1 MRSPFIDR
9 LRRKDPCPHCG
20 GSGVRP
26 SGLKLAVTAEREE
39 REEMERLGITKR
51 FPAPENAEGTT

>member
-1 MRSPFIDR
+1 MARSAFIDR

-26 SGLKLAVTAEREE
+26 SGTKLATTAERER
-39 REEMERLGITKR
+39 REEIEQVRRVLAG
-51 FPAPENAEGTT
+51 EGNGDA